1 MIRRRETRARVV
13 ALCVAV
19 TAACASPSA
28 GDNGQHE
35 TPHYTPGTSYFG
47 RANYIEYVA
56 GELPIII
63 TAPHGGSLRPDEIP
77 DRTFGTTVTD
87 LNTVELAR
95 AIDSAFV
102 RHTGKHVHVVMV
114 HLARVKLDANRD
126 IAEGAQG
133 DAEATIAWQD
143 FQGFVRDAKSAV
155 NAASESGFY
164 IDLHGHGHDI
174 QRLELGYLLDAD
186 QLALPDATLDGEPA
200 HETESSIRT
209 LSVRSPLSFA
219 TLLRGPNSLG
229 ALFEREGFPAVP
241 SDSTPDPGTDP
252 YFSGGYNSSLHG
264 CRTGGTIC
272 GVQIEANR
280 IGVRD
285 TPENRRRFA
294 EALVKV
300 LDAYVLAHADLDI

>member
-1 MIRRRETRARVV
+1 MHARVL
-13 ALCVAV
+13 AFLAAV

-28 GDNGQHE
+28 GDNGPPE
-35 TPHYTPGTSYFG
+35 TPRYTPGTSYFG
-47 RANYIEYVA
+47 RANYIEYIA

-87 LNTVELAR
+87 LNTLELAR
-95 AIDSAFV
+95 AVDSAFV
-102 RHTGKHVHVVMV
+102 RRTGKHVHVVMV

-126 IAEGAQG
+126 ISEGAQG

-143 FQGFVRDAKSAV
+143 FQRFVRDAKNAV
-155 NAASESGFY
+155 TARYDGGFFV
-164 IDLHGHGHDI
+164 DLHGHGHDI
-174 QRLELGYLLDAD
+174 QRLELGYLVDAD
-186 QLALPDATLDGEPA
+186 ALRLPDATLDAEPA

-219 TLLRGPNSLG
+219 ELLRGPASLG

-241 SDSTPDPGTDP
+241 SHSAPDPGTDP
-252 YFSGGYNSSLHG
+252 YFRGGYNSSLHG
-264 CRTGGTIC
+264 CRAGGTIC

-294 EALVKV
+294 DALALALTEY
-300 LDAYVLAHADLDI
+300 LDAHYELDL